1 MAAACAGL
9 GGQAVNQSWLMLVLS
24 LGQLSKWYGASW
36 NQMLL
41 VWENLG
47 RSEAWTKTSH
57 SYGKNHWKQ
66 LGWALKLSGEGPQGI
81 IGVEQ
86 CEPGWW
92 SLIYGTHLPALSL
105 SGESAQKR
113 NNGLCQHFC
122 LRESFPQ
129 LIALMPDNPVPS
141 HTSLMSFNL
150 LLWCSS
156 SEGAS
161 PSKSICRPFKRDCL
175 GIQQFLS
182 STASIPDGFYRK
194 KLWRLSSWPWNPGLR
209 GLMWGWDPSLLRYPS
224 QFLSSTHTYG
234 TSPFCVSTS
243 PTIFHVDSSLIP

>member
-24 LGQLSKWYGASW
+24 LGQLSKWFGASW

-113 NNGLCQHFC
+113 NNGLCQHFS
-122 LRESFPQ
+122 LGES
-129 LIALMPDNPVPS
+129 
-141 HTSLMSFNL
+141 
-150 LLWCSS
+150 CSS
-156 SEGAS
+156 SFCLDTGQFSSSAYVSGALWAAYCLCAGAE
-161 PSKSICRPFKRDCL
+161 SKWVWIIPCAGPLRMP
-175 GIQQFLS
+175 GTPEHTIFLS
-182 STASIPDGFYRK
+182 QES
-194 KLWRLSSWPWNPGLR
+194 
-209 GLMWGWDPSLLRYPS
+209 
-224 QFLSSTHTYG
+224 
-234 TSPFCVSTS
+234 
-243 PTIFHVDSSLIP
+243 